1 MPEETVSSCA
11 PVGQITGLAASV
23 VCPGPPPA
31 SRAMMVL
38 AGCQRS
44 YSYGGREVRSAP
56 AHCGLSQ
63 SAIVLP
69 EVVLRKFRLPVMP
82 DSR

>member
-1 MPEETVSSCA
+1 
-11 PVGQITGLAASV
+11 
-23 VCPGPPPA
+23 
-31 SRAMMVL
+31 MVL